1 MELEL
6 TLLDDNN
13 QPIALVQRFTGDKC
27 TLMVSKYGVPD
38 GEDLTTSHNSTMN
51 ILETEGQGADQGL
64 RDLKGFAVYK
74 LFH

>member
-38 GEDLTTSHNSTMN
+38 GEDLTTSHNSTMEY
-51 ILETEGQGADQGL
+51 I
-64 RDLKGFAVYK
+64 RD
-74 LFH
+74 